1 MANTQTTTFP
11 INESYY
17 FTAKVKIVGDG
28 SGEIT
33 AGVIIDPAN
42 LTGVPAKFDIEAI
55 DFELNG
61 FTANLFWDAS
71 TPVLACALP
80 NYDGFINFK
89 QSGQALHN
97 DAGAG
102 ITGKL
107 TITTKGLLTGYA
119 GTILIKGYHR

>member
-1 MANTQTTTFP
+1 MANVIATTFP
-11 INESYY
+11 INEPYY
-17 FTAKVKIVGDG
+17 FTAKIQITGDG

-33 AGVIIDPAN
+33 GGVVIDPAN
-42 LTGVPAKFDIEAI
+42 LTGIPAKFDIETI

-61 FTANLFWDAS
+61 FTANLFWDA
-71 TPVLACALP
+71 TAPKLASALP

-97 DAGAG
+97 DAGSG

-107 TITTKGLLTGYA
+107 TITTHGLVADSA
-119 GTILIKGYHR
+119 GTIIIKGYHR